1 MNVFFISPGRTGTT
15 TISIAFSCVD
25 GFTSLHESRVK
36 LLGDERVNYPTNH
49 FECDNR
55 LVWFLP
61 RLTKKYSRSSILVI
75 VTREKSKIANSY
87 NQRWGGIGIMRAYSQ
102 GILMRHLNENNLDV
116 CADYV
121 DNVYE
126 QLDFAKKEWAK
137 VITLDL
143 DNPKEGVVEL
153 LNNIGKEKYT
163 SEILRSFDTVKSN
176 KNNKT
181 IKIRLL
187 HFRQN
192 LIMLLQDLFKY

>member
-15 TISIAFSCVD
+15 TISVAFSCIT

-36 LLGDERVNYPTNH
+36 FLGDERVNYPTNH

-61 RLTKKYSRSSILVI
+61 RLSKKYAESSILVI
-75 VTREKSKIANSY
+75 VNREKLKIASSY

-102 GILMRHLNENNLDV
+102 GILMRHLNENNLEV
-116 CADYV
+116 CKDYV

-126 QLDFAKKEWAK
+126 QLDFAKEEWGK
-137 VITLDL
+137 VIYLDL
-143 DNPKEGVVEL
+143 DNPKQGV
-153 LNNIGKEKYT
+153 I
-163 SEILRSFDTVKSN
+163 EILKEINKEEYTDEILESFDTVKSN

-181 IKIRLL
+181 IKVRV
-187 HFRQN
+187 RQ
-192 LIMLLQDLFKY
+192 LIQNITMLFQDLFRY

>member
-25 GFTSLHESRVK
+25 GFTSLHESRVNF
-36 LLGDERVNYPTNH
+36 LGDERVDYPSNH

-61 RLTKKYSRSSILVI
+61 RLTKKYSQTSILVI
-75 VTREKSKIANSY
+75 VNREKLKIASSY

-102 GILMRHLNENNLDV
+102 GILMRHLKDNNLDV
-116 CADYV
+116 CMDYV

-126 QLDFAKKEWAK
+126 QLEFVKGSWAK
-137 VITLDL
+137 VISLDL
-143 DNPKEGVVEL
+143 DNPKEGVVEI
-153 LNNIGKEKYT
+153 LNEIGKEQYV
-163 SEILRSFDTVKSN
+163 SEILKSFNTVKSN

-187 HFRQN
+187 HFKQN